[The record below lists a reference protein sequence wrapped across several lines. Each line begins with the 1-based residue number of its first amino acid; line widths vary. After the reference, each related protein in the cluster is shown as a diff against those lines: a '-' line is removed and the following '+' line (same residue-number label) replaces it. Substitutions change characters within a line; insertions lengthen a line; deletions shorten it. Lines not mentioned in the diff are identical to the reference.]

1 MTLSD
6 GVSPS
11 PHLQRRI
18 REVQVFLEENLDRD
32 VDLRTIAREAS
43 LSPYYFTRQFT
54 AYVGVPPYRYL
65 IGLRIERAKDLLRES
80 ELTVTQICHRV
91 GFNSLSH
98 FTTTFRQ
105 HTGFSPSAYRRRKD
119 WEQEAFRFG
128 SITDTSDPPA
138 EQADEPVGSRAPR
151 TEGPEF
157 RRERCGSWP
166 AEPRAFRS
174 SQLEPKFPPGGTD
187 LMRRPRPPIPTL
199 AAPPCLSAPCRE
211 LATSCETRRSG
222 HRGRPAER
230 GDPDAG
236 GALRRP
242 RPRCGRAPGSPA
254 NWSNA

>member
-1 MTLSD
+1 MTLSE

-65 IGLRIERAKDLLRES
+65 IGLRIERAKDLLRGS

-128 SITDTSDPPA
+128 PITDRLVHQPNKRMS
-138 EQADEPVGSRAPR
+138 
-151 TEGPEF
+151 
-157 RRERCGSWP
+157 
-166 AEPRAFRS
+166 
-174 SQLEPKFPPGGTD
+174 L
-187 LMRRPRPPIPTL
+187 
-199 AAPPCLSAPCRE
+199 
-211 LATSCETRRSG
+211 
-222 HRGRPAER
+222 
-230 GDPDAG
+230 
-236 GALRRP
+236 
-242 RPRCGRAPGSPA
+242 
-254 NWSNA
+254 

>member
-65 IGLRIERAKDLLRES
+65 IGLRIDRAKDLLRGS

-105 HTGFSPSAYRRRKD
+105 HTGLSPSAYRRRKD

-128 SITDTSDPPA
+128 SITDTSGPPA
-138 EQADEPVGSRAPR
+138 EQAAEPVS
-151 TEGPEF
+151 
-157 RRERCGSWP
+157 
-166 AEPRAFRS
+166 
-174 SQLEPKFPPGGTD
+174 
-187 LMRRPRPPIPTL
+187 
-199 AAPPCLSAPCRE
+199 
-211 LATSCETRRSG
+211 
-222 HRGRPAER
+222 RGRKARGSAER
-230 GDPDAG
+230 GVALGRRSPGPFRSPQLGWSPRRGVPTNATTAPIYSYARTLSRVPFGSLPQACDFLRGASRASGSPRGAG
-236 GALRRP
+236 RP
-242 RPRCGRAPGSPA
+242 RSRCTRLAASTAMRSSAGSPA
-254 NWSNA
+254 N

>member
-1 MTLSD
+1 MTLSE

-18 REVQVFLEENLDRD
+18 REVQIFLEENLDRD

-65 IGLRIERAKDLLRES
+65 IGLRIERAKDLLRGS

-128 SITDTSDPPA
+128 SIT
-138 EQADEPVGSRAPR
+138 EPLVHQPNKRMS
-151 TEGPEF
+151 
-157 RRERCGSWP
+157 
-166 AEPRAFRS
+166 
-174 SQLEPKFPPGGTD
+174 L
-187 LMRRPRPPIPTL
+187 
-199 AAPPCLSAPCRE
+199 
-211 LATSCETRRSG
+211 
-222 HRGRPAER
+222 
-230 GDPDAG
+230 
-236 GALRRP
+236 
-242 RPRCGRAPGSPA
+242 
-254 NWSNA
+254 